1 MRLMTAIFLAFTAL
15 AADAASRP
23 LPEALAP
30 YAGRVVLLDFWASW
44 CGPCAESFPWLNEM
58 QARYGQDLA
67 IVGVNVDTDAA
78 AADTFLRKHPATFGI
93 VRDPKGALPEFY
105 KINGMPSS
113 VILDRDGRVLHQH
126 SGFRKQQISE
136 YEAAIRQALGSRQ
149 EARQ

>member
-1 MRLMTAIFLAFTAL
+1 MRLMTAILLAFTAL
-15 AADAASRP
+15 SASAASRP

-67 IVGVNVDTDAA
+67 IVGVNVDADAA
-78 AADTFLRKHPATFGI
+78 AADAFLRKHPATFGI
-93 VRDPKGALPEFY
+93 LRDPEGALPEFY
-105 KINGMPSS
+105 EINGMPSS

-126 SGFRKQQISE
+126 SGFRKQQLSE
-136 YEAAIRQALGSRQ
+136 YEAAIRQALGRRQ